1 MADIINP
8 EARKTQP
15 ADPHQE
21 QQQLETENLTTVSP
35 ISPREAEQPPDQRRV
50 RLRRDGGGEI
60 RGRQHLA
67 RTLTRLGEGARN
79 IFQPDN

>member
-1 MADIINP
+1 
-8 EARKTQP
+8 
-15 ADPHQE
+15 
-21 QQQLETENLTTVSP
+21 
-35 ISPREAEQPPDQRRV
+35 
-50 RLRRDGGGEI
+50 LRRDGGGEI